1 MKRSE
6 QKELRREAL
15 LAGAITVLTEH
26 GLEGFTTGRITAEAG
41 IAQSGLYKHWP
52 DREAVLHEVAE
63 LVGERILQ
71 AVRNARLQAG
81 ADITRIEESFA
92 GSLRAVMEER
102 EILMIFLRYRREPG
116 PLGDVLRELL
126 ERALNE
132 LYIDLV
138 NLGIVEAE
146 APSGKRLCYHVVAA
160 CLWTVEALL
169 DGRFEDETQAATEL
183 ANIAQ
188 NVLGNY

>member
-6 QKELRREAL
+6 QKEQRREAL
-15 LAGAITVLTEH
+15 LAGAMKVLTEH

-41 IAQSGLYKHWP
+41 IAQSGLYKYWP

-63 LVGERILQ
+63 LVGERVLQ
-71 AVRNARLQAG
+71 ALRAARLNVG
-81 ADITRIEESFA
+81 ADPTRIEESFA

-102 EILMIFLRYRREPG
+102 QTLRLFLRYRREPG

-126 ERALNE
+126 ERALEE
-132 LYIDLV
+132 LYTDMV
-138 NLGIVEAE
+138 NLGIIEPE
-146 APSGKRLCYHVVAA
+146 DPSGKRLAYHVVAA
-160 CLWTVEALL
+160 CLWTVEALI
-169 DGRFEDETQAATEL
+169 DGRFEDEGQAAAEL

-188 NVLGNY
+188 NVLGKA